1 MTRQLDSLSLH
12 DSQKTKISP
21 QSPPTTLAPSGK
33 LLFLKQ
39 TTKIPLSIDRLFV
52 SSSSFLLFFFFF
64 VSLEIARRLQK
75 QNPKKSPEQ
84 NKQTNKRTRHHSM
97 MLSKTEHKLMEN
109 SFSHGNDQR

>member
-39 TTKIPLSIDRLFV
+39 TTKILTYV
-52 SSSSFLLFFFFF
+52 MASSKEEEG
-64 VSLEIARRLQK
+64 VEK
-75 QNPKKSPEQ
+75 
-84 NKQTNKRTRHHSM
+84 THH
-97 MLSKTEHKLMEN
+97 
-109 SFSHGNDQR
+109 Q

>member
-39 TTKIPLSIDRLFV
+39 TTKILTYV
-52 SSSSFLLFFFFF
+52 MASSKEEEG
-64 VSLEIARRLQK
+64 VE
-75 QNPKKSPEQ
+75 
-84 NKQTNKRTRHHSM
+84 
-97 MLSKTEHKLMEN
+97 KTHY
-109 SFSHGNDQR
+109 Q